1 MENKNMT
8 VDEIEARMAEIR
20 TEMDTDGADITALTE
35 EVRAMNERKDELRRA
50 EEACKKLRNM
60 VAYGSVGKTVHE
72 FTGKEQEE
80 RTFSVDS
87 KEYRDAYLKKLQ
99 GKELTEMEQRAFTV
113 ASGATATITANRI
126 MDVVR
131 DHAWLLERTTT
142 IYANGKIEYYV
153 EGTNNKAEDHT
164 ENTAITPAADTLTK
178 ITLSPA
184 EITKM
189 IQVSAASAALSID
202 AFEGWL
208 ADQLGKA
215 IARKISSKIITA
227 MLAAAASAG
236 TTVTKDD
243 VLALLGSVKGESIA
257 IVCNNK
263 TLFTKLVALQ
273 DNGKSPLVRF
283 DGGKATIYGREVL
296 LDDNMADDTV
306 LCGDMSKFVCAVAED
321 INVIRQYDI
330 DTNSTKYLGVTVFD
344 GKVGLAAG
352 FAKLAAG

>member
-1 MENKNMT
+1 MDIKTMT
-8 VDEIEARMAEIR
+8 IDQIEARMAEIR
-20 TEMDTDGADITALTE
+20 TEMDAEGADISALTG
-35 EVRAMNERKDELRRA
+35 EVRAMTARKEELRKTEYARK
-50 EEACKKLRNM
+50 ELRNM
-60 VAYGSVGKTVHE
+60 VAAGAGKTVHD
-72 FTGKEQEE
+72 FKPQEQEE
-80 RTFSVDS
+80 RTFGVDS
-87 KEYRDAYLKKLQ
+87 VEYRNAYLKKLQ

-131 DHAWLLERTTT
+131 DHAWLLDRTTT
-142 IYANGKIEYYV
+142 IYANGKIEYYI
-153 EGTNNKAEDHT
+153 EGTNNEAEDHT
-164 ENTAITPAADTLTK
+164 ENAAITPAADTLTK

-202 AFEGWL
+202 AFEAWL

-236 TTVTKDD
+236 TTITKDD

-263 TLFTKLVALQ
+263 TLFTKLAVLQ

>member
-1 MENKNMT
+1 MDIKTMT
-8 VDEIEARMAEIR
+8 IEQIEARMAEIR
-20 TEMDTDGADITALTE
+20 TEMDAEGADITALTE
-35 EVRAMNERKDELRRA
+35 EVRAMNERKKELRKA
-50 EEACKKLRNM
+50 EEARKELRNM
-60 VAYGSVGKTVHE
+60 VATGAGKTVHE
-72 FTGKEQEE
+72 FKAKEQEE
-80 RTFSVDS
+80 RTFGIDT

-131 DHAWLLERTTT
+131 DHAWLLERCTT
-142 IYANGKIEYYV
+142 IYANGKIEYYI
-153 EGTNNKAEDHT
+153 EGTNNEAEDHT
-164 ENTAITPAADTLTK
+164 ENATITPAADTLTK

-189 IQVSAASAALSID
+189 IQVSAASSALSID

-215 IARKISSKIITA
+215 IARKINSKIITA
-227 MLAAAASAG
+227 MMGAATSAG
-236 TTVTKDD
+236 TTITKDD
-243 VLALLGSVKGESIA
+243 VLALLGTVKGEDIA

-263 TLFTKLVALQ
+263 TLFTKLAALQ
-273 DNGKSPLVRF
+273 DNGKSALVRF

-344 GKVGLAAG
+344 GKVGLSAG

>member
-1 MENKNMT
+1 MEIKNMT
-8 VDEIEARMAEIR
+8 IDQIEARMAEIR
-20 TEMDTDGADITALTE
+20 TEMDAEGADITALTA
-35 EVRAMNERKDELRRA
+35 EVRAMNDRKEELRKA
-50 EEACKKLRNM
+50 EDARKELRSM
-60 VAYGSVGKTVHE
+60 VAAGDGKTVHE
-72 FTGKEQEE
+72 FKPKEHED
-80 RTFSVDS
+80 RTFGIDSV
-87 KEYRDAYLKKLQ
+87 EYRNAYLKNLQ
-99 GKELTEMEQRAFTV
+99 GKELTEIERRAFTV

-131 DHAWLLERTTT
+131 DHAWLLERCTT
-142 IYANGKIEYYV
+142 IYANGKIEYYI
-153 EGTNNKAEDHT
+153 EGTNNEAEDHT
-164 ENTAITPAADTLTK
+164 ENAAITPAADTLTK
-178 ITLSPA
+178 ITLTPA

-189 IQVSAASAALSID
+189 IQVSAASSALSID

-215 IARKISSKIITA
+215 IARKINSKIITA
-227 MLAAAASAG
+227 MMASAASAG
-236 TTVTKDD
+236 TTITKDD
-243 VLALLGSVKGESIA
+243 VLALLGTVKGESIA

-263 TLFTKLVALQ
+263 TLFTKLAALQ

-321 INVIRQYDI
+321 VNVIRQYDI
-330 DTNSTKYLGVTVFD
+330 NTNSTKYLGVSVFD